1 MMFDLYETQN
11 TKIDL
16 NLKL

>member
-1 MMFDLYETQN
+1 MFDLYETQN